1 MTSLKKIAIS
11 GACIVLLSGA
21 SIVWWVHREKAIVWK
36 KLSDAASETRVRAEQ
51 GDAGAQASLAHIYS
65 HGQGVAQDHVE
76 AVRWY
81 RKAADQGNALG
92 EDGLAFMYS
101 HGQGLPQDYA
111 QAVRWYRKAADQG
124 DAKGEDGLAF
134 MYFRGQGVP
143 QDYAEA
149 VRWDRKGAD
158 QGYAR
163 SQYNL
168 GNMYYY
174 GQGVPQDRAEAE
186 RWYHKAADQGDE
198 YARRALGL
206 KGPGLSGLGAITLS
220 AMFLGCLWAL
230 KDSLSL
236 QPSVRHQQPRALTM
250 GGACGLAYVGLSV
263 YGAFGSFPS
272 VLVVNAFHFFNNLVA
287 GIAVAMFIS
296 VFGPKRA
303 KVVLGVSGTLLIA
316 KYLIVIAHH
325 ERTRLPTPIRG
336 FSSINGLLIGMAV
349 PLAIFLWVETIKRKQ
364 NQTETQ

>member
-21 SIVWWVHREKAIVWK
+21 SIVWWVHREKAIEWK

-76 AVRWY
+76 
-81 RKAADQGNALG
+81 
-92 EDGLAFMYS
+92 
-101 HGQGLPQDYA
+101 
-111 QAVRWYRKAADQG
+111 AVRWYRKAADQG

-206 KGPGLSGLGAITLS
+206 KGPGLSIRLAITVS
-220 AMFLGCLWAL
+220 GMFLACWIAL
-230 KDSLSL
+230 KDVILPPPFSHRERQS
-236 QPSVRHQQPRALTM
+236 RALTTA
-250 GGACGLAYVGLSV
+250 GLCGLAYIGLSL
-263 YGAFGSFPS
+263 YGAFGVFHS
-272 VLVVNAFHFFNNLVA
+272 VLT
-287 GIAVAMFIS
+287 AM
-296 VFGPKRA
+296 P
-303 KVVLGVSGTLLIA
+303 
-316 KYLIVIAHH
+316 
-325 ERTRLPTPIRG
+325 
-336 FSSINGLLIGMAV
+336 SI
-349 PLAIFLWVETIKRKQ
+349 
-364 NQTETQ
+364 